1 MYVKYQQDLDKL
13 QVDYNENLEK
23 AQETFNEQ
31 IVIEC
36 LICRTEMDCNDK
48 SEVLALHCGQE
59 YHTDCVREWLERK
72 SECPYC
78 RRHCSILNDA
88 SGKYHSFISMSS
100 ESHQAQ
106 IKTINTSLPN
116 TIWGYFQLRLT

>member
-13 QVDYNENLEK
+13 QIDYNENLEK

-48 SEVLALHCGQE
+48 SEVLALHCGHE
-59 YHTDCVREWLERK
+59 YHTDCVRKWLEKK

-78 RRHCSILNDA
+78 RRSCSILNDA
-88 SGKYHSFISMSS
+88 SGKYHSSVC
-100 ESHQAQ
+100 HQTVIRHVTQ
-106 IKTINTSLPN
+106 GLIETLGTMVI
-116 TIWGYFQLRLT
+116 F